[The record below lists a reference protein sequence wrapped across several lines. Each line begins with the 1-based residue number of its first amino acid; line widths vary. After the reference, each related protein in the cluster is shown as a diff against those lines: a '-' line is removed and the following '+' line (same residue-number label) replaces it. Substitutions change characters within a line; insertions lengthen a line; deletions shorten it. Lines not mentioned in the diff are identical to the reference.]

1 MLALSGRTYKQLR
14 TASRQLPQGGTGY
27 RCLNYFRAH
36 MGLIYLED
44 KMIEVAGSILFSG
57 LWIMAGLAMMIT
69 SIRAD

>member
-1 MLALSGRTYKQLR
+1 
-14 TASRQLPQGGTGY
+14 
-27 RCLNYFRAH
+27 